1 MMMKNNAFELLDNQN
16 PRIHDLNINRNSN
29 LTRLLRKS
37 KNKELLQELISE
49 ANDVIDLMGIY
60 GSVGGWRNSP
70 FWQNRDIEIPWHD
83 LNRGDV
89 VVFHITDTG
98 LSPTGTGRVNQIW
111 IVKFLE
117 IRNNKGYFSY
127 LLITPSY
134 DGEDIAKMKR
144 DFCLY
149 RGKIMS
155 VVKEGSGVYFGD
167 GRNRKIE
174 WTLLSNLNPNFMNWI
189 NENPFEVKQ

>member
-1 MMMKNNAFELLDNQN
+1 MMMKNNAFALLDNQN

-29 LTRLLRKS
+29 LTKL
-37 KNKELLQELISE
+37 NKELLQELISE

-117 IRNNKGYFSY
+117 IRNNNGYFSY

-134 DGEDIAKMKR
+134 DREGIAKMKQ

-155 VVKEGSGVYFGD
+155 VAKEGSSVFFG
-167 GRNRKIE
+167 GGKNRKIE
-174 WTLLSNLNPNFMNWI
+174 WTLLSNLGPNFMNWI
-189 NENPFEVKQ
+189 NKNPFDLK